1 MNVYDFDNTIYDGES
16 SVDFFMFCLK
26 KRPKLIKYIFVVFF
40 NLAKYKL
47 CLISKQE
54 LLKLAEKNLFGIL
67 DICPDYEKL
76 AESFWDKSM
85 NKIKPLYLDNKRKD
99 DVIISASFDFLL
111 KPCCRR
117 LGVSNLLCSKADLK
131 NGKITRLCF
140 RENKPEIFD
149 SVFGSAHIDNFYTD
163 SANDLPMIKRAER
176 SYLVKGNRLILVN
189 RHGKTVSKTK

>member
-111 KPCCRR
+111 K
-117 LGVSNLLCSKADLK
+117 LAEFLK
-131 NGKITRLCF
+131 CF
-140 RENKPEIFD
+140 I
-149 SVFGSAHIDNFYTD
+149 SVVFNFFN
-163 SANDLPMIKRAER
+163 SANFNGTASTTAKILRLRAYALR
-176 SYLVKGNRLILVN
+176 SG
-189 RHGKTVSKTK
+189 

>member
-1 MNVYDFDNTIYDGES
+1 M
-16 SVDFFMFCLK
+16 
-26 KRPKLIKYIFVVFF
+26 
-40 NLAKYKL
+40 
-47 CLISKQE
+47 
-54 LLKLAEKNLFGIL
+54 
-67 DICPDYEKL
+67 
-76 AESFWDKSM
+76 
-85 NKIKPLYLDNKRKD
+85 DNKRKD

-149 SVFGSAHIDNFYTD
+149 SAFGSARIDNFYTD
-163 SANDLPMIKRAER
+163 SANDLPMIKRAEK

-189 RHGKTVSKTK
+189 RYGKTVSKTK